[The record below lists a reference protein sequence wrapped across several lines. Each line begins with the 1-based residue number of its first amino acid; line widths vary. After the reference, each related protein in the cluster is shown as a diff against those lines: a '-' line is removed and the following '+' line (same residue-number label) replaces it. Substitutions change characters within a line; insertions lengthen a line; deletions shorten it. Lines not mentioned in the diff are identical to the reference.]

1 MANRI
6 AKNRVVVSRMLV
18 NCFALLMFI
27 FSLDALNS
35 GHIWNFL
42 LCAGCVLTILFGPKD
57 SEFFQTK
64 INKVSD
70 LTKIEYS
77 VDPVSAAFLIM
88 AFLMML
94 AGLLG
99 SLWFG

>member
-1 MANRI
+1 MGKLTVKDRLSYIQLGLYAT
-6 AKNRVVVSRMLV
+6 A
-18 NCFALLMFI
+18 FLMFI

>member
-1 MANRI
+1 MGKLTVKDRLSYIQLGLYAT
-6 AKNRVVVSRMLV
+6 A
-18 NCFALLMFI
+18 FLMFI
-27 FSLDALNS
+27 FSLEALNS

-42 LCAGCVLTILFGPKD
+42 LCTGCVLTILFGPKD